1 MGIEIDLERDSLLG
15 EVSRKRLRESYM
27 KEEEQSPQERFATVA
42 ETFASNP
49 AHAQRIYD
57 YASKHWLSFSTPI
70 LSFGRSKK
78 GLPISCFEVY
88 MQDTAEGLVNTL
100 SEVNWLSM
108 LGGGVGIHVDIR
120 SADDPENHR
129 QGGSISHA
137 VRGIAVVLCCGC
149 RHCYRAE

>member
-78 GLPISCFEVY
+78 GLPIKMCIRDRYNIRDQYKVIAMSRPRSDNPKEHTSIIRAKRKDGWTYGTSAQKVG
-88 MQDTAEGLVNTL
+88 D
-100 SEVNWLSM
+100 M
-108 LGGGVGIHVDIR
+108 L
-120 SADDPENHR
+120 
-129 QGGSISHA
+129 
-137 VRGIAVVLCCGC
+137 
-149 RHCYRAE
+149 

>member
-78 GLPISCFEVY
+78 GLLSAALKFICKTQLRVSLIHFPKSTGFPCW
-88 MQDTAEGLVNTL
+88 AAGLA
-100 SEVNWLSM
+100 SM
-108 LGGGVGIHVDIR
+108 
-120 SADDPENHR
+120 
-129 QGGSISHA
+129 
-137 VRGIAVVLCCGC
+137 
-149 RHCYRAE
+149 

>member
-70 LSFGRSKK
+70 LSFGRR
-78 GLPISCFEVY
+78 SCQY
-88 MQDTAEGLVNTL
+88 
-100 SEVNWLSM
+100 
-108 LGGGVGIHVDIR
+108 IIR
-120 SADDPENHR
+120 SQLAF
-129 QGGSISHA
+129 HA
-137 VRGIAVVLCCGC
+137 GRRGWHPC
-149 RHCYRAE
+149 RY